1 MIDDHW
7 PAVIDHGS
15 SVIDRRSC
23 LLAPAARQQTL
34 ESSGKRNFFQEIF
47 VQQMVDF
54 PRFADSIPS

>member
-1 MIDDHW
+1 MIIGQQSLIMDHQ
-7 PAVIDHGS
+7 S
-15 SVIDRRSC
+15 SVIKHGSR